1 MSQDYLIRFATVIN
15 EGKSIK
21 ADVALSNG
29 FIEAILPS
37 PTAADLAPFANY
49 THMHAQGKLLLPGI
63 IDDQVHFREPG
74 LTHKADIFT
83 ESRAAVAGG
92 ITSFME
98 MPNTIPGTLT
108 QALLEQKFAL
118 AAEKSL
124 ANFSFY
130 MGASNDNLNEV
141 SKTDPKKVCGIKVFM
156 GSSTGNML
164 VDNQIT
170 LEGIFSEA
178 PCLVAV
184 HCEQE
189 ERVQQNH
196 QKYLAQYGKHASTS
210 IHPLVR
216 DAEACYASSAKAV
229 EMASRLGTRL
239 HVLHLSSAREMG
251 LFEQN
256 IALTEKR
263 ITAEVCLHHLWFSD
277 EDYDS
282 LGNLIKWNPAV
293 KTKQDREALW
303 NALLNGK
310 LDVVATDHA
319 PHTLDEKQRPYFEA
333 PSGGPLVQHLLPAML
348 EKSKAGMIS
357 LPALVEKMCHHPAIC
372 FNIAKRGFIRKG
384 YHADLVIVDP
394 DKPWQVNEKNILYKS
409 GWSPFNGFRFQ
420 SSVTHTFVNGHL
432 AYANGQFDEAQ
443 KGQRLQFER

>member
-1 MSQDYLIRFATVIN
+1 MSQAYLIRSATVIN
-15 EGKSIK
+15 AGKSTK

-29 FIEAILPS
+29 FIEAILS
-37 PTAADLAPFANY
+37 NPTDEDLVPYARYTQIHAA
-49 THMHAQGKLLLPGI
+49 GKLLLPGI

-74 LTHKADIFT
+74 LTHKADIYT
-83 ESRAAVAGG
+83 ESRAAIAGG

-98 MPNTIPGTLT
+98 MPNTNPGTLS

-130 MGASNDNLNEV
+130 MGASNDNLKEV
-141 SKTDPKKVCGIKVFM
+141 IKTDPKNICGIKVFM

-164 VDNQIT
+164 VDNEKT
-170 LEGIFSEA
+170 LEAIFSEA

-184 HCEQE
+184 HCEHE

-196 QKYLAQYGKHASTS
+196 QKYLAQYGLHALTS
-210 IHPLVR
+210 IHPLIR

-229 EMASRLGTRL
+229 EMAGRFGTRL
-239 HVLHLSSAREMG
+239 HVLHLSTAREME
-251 LFEQN
+251 LFTQK
-256 IALTEKR
+256 IPLKEKQ

-277 EDYDS
+277 EDYAAK
-282 LGNLIKWNPAV
+282 GNLIKWNPAV
-293 KTKQDREALW
+293 KTAQDREALW
-303 NALLNGK
+303 QALLNGK

-319 PHTLDEKQRPYFEA
+319 PHTLEEKLRPYFEA

-348 EKSKAGMIS
+348 EKAKAGVIS
-357 LPALVEKMCHHPAIC
+357 LPELVEKMCHNPAVC
-372 FNIAKRGFIRKG
+372 FNIEKRGFIRKG

-394 DKPWQVNEKNILYKS
+394 DKSWQVNKENILYKA
-409 GWSPFNGFRFQ
+409 GWSPFSGYTFQ

-432 AYANGQFDEAQ
+432 AYANGQFDETQ
-443 KGQRLQFER
+443 MGQRLQFER

>member
-1 MSQDYLIRFATVIN
+1 MTQDYLIRFATVIN

-49 THMHAQGKLLLPGI
+49 THIHAQDKLLLPGI

-108 QALLEQKFAL
+108 QALLEEKFAL

-130 MGASNDNLNEV
+130 MGASNDNLKEV
-141 SKTDPKKVCGIKVFM
+141 IKTDPKKVCGIKVFM

-164 VDNQIT
+164 VDNENT

-189 ERVQQNH
+189 KRVQQNH
-196 QKYLAQYGKHASTS
+196 QKYLAQYGKHAPTS

-229 EMASRLGTRL
+229 EMANRLGTRL
-239 HVLHLSSAREMG
+239 HVLHLSTAREMA

-256 IALTEKR
+256 IPLAEKR

-277 EDYDS
+277 DDYAS
-282 LGNLIKWNPAV
+282 RGNLIKWNPAV
-293 KTKQDREALW
+293 KTTQDREALW
-303 NALLNGK
+303 KALLNGK

-357 LPALVEKMCHHPAIC
+357 LPVLIEKMCHHPAIC
-372 FNIAKRGFIRKG
+372 FNIEKRGFIRKG

-409 GWSPFNGFRFQ
+409 GWSPFNGFKFQ
-420 SSVTHTFVNGHL
+420 SSVTHTFINGHL

-443 KGQRLQFER
+443 MGQRLQFER